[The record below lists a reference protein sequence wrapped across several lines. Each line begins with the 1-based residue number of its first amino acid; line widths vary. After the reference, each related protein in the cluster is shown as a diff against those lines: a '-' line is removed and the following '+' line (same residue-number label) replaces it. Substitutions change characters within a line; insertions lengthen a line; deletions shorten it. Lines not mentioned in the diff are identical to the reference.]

1 MDAPTTL
8 ARQFAPPREGRNALV
23 AAGVIGAGWL
33 ALYGPVY
40 WEFALGPWRRDENAH
55 APIMLA
61 LIAGAA
67 VARFLDGGFA
77 LNRSAA
83 KAAAGALALTIGL
96 GAYLMGRAT
105 DATLIVSA
113 SQGLVALGLAIFFF
127 GVDGARRLWFPLLMF
142 SYLIIWPGWALDALT
157 LPLKMFVSQA
167 TAEGLYA
174 IGMPVAHAGAVL
186 TAGPYTLLVA
196 DACSGLNSLI
206 ALTSV
211 GAVYLYVARRSDWRI
226 NMIVLT
232 ALIPIAIAA
241 NIGRVCLLVAITYY
255 LGYDAGQSFL
265 HEGAGFVMFALALG
279 LVFAV
284 DAVAAAVF
292 AMATGRDARSAGRGK
307 RIA

>member
-1 MDAPTTL
+1 MDAPATL
-8 ARQFAPPREGRNALV
+8 ARQPALSREVRSALV
-23 AAGVIGAGWL
+23 AAGVIGAAWM

-40 WEFALGPWRRDENAH
+40 LEFARGPWRRDENAH

-67 VARFLDGGFA
+67 IGRFLDGGFS
-77 LNRSAA
+77 LNRSVAN
-83 KAAAGALALTIGL
+83 AAAGAFALAMGL
-96 GAYLMGRAT
+96 GAYLTGRAT
-105 DATLIVSA
+105 DATLVLSA
-113 SQGLVALGLAIFFF
+113 SQGLVACGLALFFF
-127 GVDGARRLWFPLLMF
+127 GVNGARRLWFPLAMF

-211 GAVYLYVARRSDWRI
+211 GAVYLYVARRPDWRV
-226 NMIVLT
+226 NLVVLA
-232 ALIPIAIAA
+232 ALVPIAIAA

-284 DAVAAAVF
+284 DAIAAAVF
-292 AMATGRDARSAGRGK
+292 ALASGRLPRGARRGE
-307 RIA
+307 RTA